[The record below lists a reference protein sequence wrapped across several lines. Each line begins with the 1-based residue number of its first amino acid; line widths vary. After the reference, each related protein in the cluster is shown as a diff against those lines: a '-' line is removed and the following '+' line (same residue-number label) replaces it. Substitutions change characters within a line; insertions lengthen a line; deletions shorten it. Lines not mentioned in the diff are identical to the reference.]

1 MTSTYD
7 YVIVGDGIAARCV
20 LYYLSLN
27 DKMKNKSILQL
38 ASEEY
43 FPSCSNRTTSV
54 VSFGL
59 HERGISDLGDLIC
72 DSLECFDHYLKSHN
86 PAGAF
91 NATQYSLGDR
101 LLLDESFY
109 EIACSKNSCVQ
120 IHAEIFLKDLKER
133 ALKNLSDYHFQ
144 SDVCLEIDQSKNII
158 KTKDQL
164 NITFSKL
171 ILCTGAYSSL
181 ILSDSQVN
189 EGKAVSGSYYQWDN
203 IDYPESFVLSK
214 GHFNV
219 IYRKEDRALLFGGT
233 SFEGIVFVHNK
244 AELDNHYNEFIKIFQ
259 KLNLPDRLRAR
270 VITGLRHKGKKRMPQ
285 LKSIGDITFL
295 NCLYKNG
302 FSFPFYL
309 AKKLVTQL

>member
-1 MTSTYD
+1 MASTYD

-38 ASEEY
+38 ASEDY
-43 FPSCSNRTTSV
+43 FPSCSIRTTSV

-59 HERGISDLGDLIC
+59 HERGISALGDLLC
-72 DSLECFDHYLKSHN
+72 DSLESFDHYLKSHN
-86 PAGAF
+86 PAGAVR
-91 NATQYSLGDR
+91 ASQYSFGDR
-101 LLLDESFY
+101 PLLDETFY
-109 EIACSKNSCVQ
+109 EVACSKNSCVQ
-120 IHAEIFLKDLKER
+120 IQTEIFLKDLKER

-144 SDVCLEIDQSKNII
+144 SDACLEIDRPKNMI
-158 KTKDQL
+158 KTKNQL

-181 ILSDSQVN
+181 VLSDPHIN
-189 EGKAVSGSYYQWDN
+189 EGKAVSGSYYQWDD

-233 SFEGIVFVHNK
+233 SFEGIIFVHNK
-244 AELDNHYNEFIKIFQ
+244 AELDNQYNEFTKIFQ
-259 KLNLPDRLRAR
+259 KLSLPDRLKAR
-270 VITGLRHKGKKRMPQ
+270 VYTGLRHKGKKRMPQ
-285 LKSIGDITFL
+285 LKSIGDISIL

-309 AKKLVTQL
+309 AEKLVTQL